1 MEGIVQLL
9 WSRLSDL
16 VEAIFRLPFA
26 KLVGGLLALALLPLI
41 ISALPEDRR
50 QFVKAA
56 LLGACGVIVILELVA
71 PIDWSAILG

>member
-1 MEGIVQLL
+1 MEGMVQIL
-9 WSRLSDL
+9 WRRLSDL
-16 VEAIFRLPFA
+16 VEAFFHLPFA
-26 KLVGGLLALALLPLI
+26 KLVGSLLALALLPLI

-50 QFVKAA
+50 RFVKAA